1 MAMRDEDFGAAPT
14 LTEGDNE
21 VWSPPMAAP
30 PREPPDW
37 QSLYEQAQT
46 RAEQER
52 ARADAAEG
60 RCEQLRR
67 AERAARSRAGSL
79 KWQLDKSRDKLETA
93 VEEVTEVRRAA
104 EDALFYQ
111 AEMTRLEKLLSQAGV
126 DSRKRSTITSL
137 RMEVFQLREAL
148 QASEAGKDTA
158 VPAPGGTPRSL
169 NAAPAP
175 ATRKETIR
183 ALRQE
188 VDSLNRENARLRKAL
203 ERSQEQKDELV
214 ALRRKVAALR
224 RSKRPAQA
232 SRPRASAQLR
242 KALERARKQKVTIK
256 TLRGEVG
263 SLNRATRGLK
273 RENRRLRRD
282 QERLQD
288 LKTTVRRM
296 TVEARILRGA
306 LAGFYDQMD
315 LIDSLKNRVWHLEVA
330 LRTSAIRKEELEAEL
345 AERPLLSAVFKKLR
359 DRDKTIE
366 SQRKEITRRR
376 KANERLGKK
385 IKSLRAHRAR
395 LQARIAQLR
404 STRAVLSKAVFGGRS
419 EKQDKPRS
427 ERKRGQQ
434 RGAPGH
440 GRTQRPALEEKEERQ
455 DPPQDALVCSC
466 CGKPYVANGERS
478 SSIIEIEVKAHIR
491 RIVRPRYRR
500 GCDCVSSPLEVI
512 AHPPARLFPRTPYG
526 TSVWARILFERFA
539 CLRPLRRV
547 AAWMVAQGLTIPPG
561 TVASSVPRF
570 LVLFAPL
577 AEAIFAYQNEMAVR
591 HGDETGW
598 RIQSLSET
606 GRSRRAWLWISISA
620 DAVYFLVDPS
630 RSAEVAMKLF
640 GSVKGVVF
648 LVCDRYTAYTKMAR
662 ELDGKVILCWCWV
675 HQRRDFI
682 ECAAGQAKLTQWC
695 EGWVERFASV
705 CRLNKERLKHY
716 DPALEHQT
724 PAFGAAQEALK
735 KAVDGLFAQAEAE
748 LVALP
753 AKARQGKALRSL
765 LKHREGLSVFVDN
778 PQIPMDNNAAERG
791 LRGAV
796 IGRRQSFGSD
806 SEDGADFTAMMYS
819 VVGTLALNG
828 IDVLRWLEAWLA
840 ACADNGG
847 KPPDDLSP
855 WLPWSMSEERKRE
868 FTAPG

>member
-1 MAMRDEDFGAAPT
+1 M
-14 LTEGDNE
+14 
-21 VWSPPMAAP
+21 
-30 PREPPDW
+30 
-37 QSLYEQAQT
+37 
-46 RAEQER
+46 
-52 ARADAAEG
+52 
-60 RCEQLRR
+60 
-67 AERAARSRAGSL
+67 
-79 KWQLDKSRDKLETA
+79 
-93 VEEVTEVRRAA
+93 
-104 EDALFYQ
+104 
-111 AEMTRLEKLLSQAGV
+111 
-126 DSRKRSTITSL
+126 SL
-137 RMEVFQLREAL
+137 RMEVFRLREAL
-148 QASEAGKDTA
+148 HATEARKDTT
-158 VPAPGGTPRSL
+158 VPAPGGNPWPLKAAT
-169 NAAPAP
+169 APAAGKDTTGP
-175 ATRKETIR
+175 
-183 ALRQE
+183 L
-188 VDSLNRENARLRKAL
+188 LRENARLRRAL
-203 ERSQEQKDELV
+203 ERSQEQKDEIV

-224 RSKRPAQA
+224 RSKRAAQA
-232 SRPRASAQLR
+232 SPPPASAQLR
-242 KALERARKQKVTIK
+242 KTLERTRKQKDTIK
-256 TLRGEVG
+256 ALRQELG
-263 SLNRATRGLK
+263 SLNRETRRLN
-273 RENRRLRRD
+273 RENGRLRR
-282 QERLQD
+282 ELEPLQG
-288 LKTTVRRM
+288 LKKTVRRLSG
-296 TVEARILRGA
+296 EAKLLRGEQ
-306 LAGFYDQMD
+306 AGYHDQMD
-315 LIDSLKNRVWHLEVA
+315 LIALLTRRVDYLAIA
-330 LRTSAIRKEELEAEL
+330 LRKSAIEKEGVEAEL
-345 AERPLLSAVFKKLR
+345 ADRPLLPAVFRRLR
-359 DRDKTIE
+359 DRDKTIA
-366 SQRKEITRRR
+366 SLR

-385 IKSLRAHRAR
+385 IKGAAGSERESGSPDCQASYDPGRACRRRSSGAGARSRTSRAR
-395 LQARIAQLR
+395 SASAASNAARPGTA
-404 STRAVLSKAVFGGRS
+404 
-419 EKQDKPRS
+419 
-427 ERKRGQQ
+427 
-434 RGAPGH
+434 APSGP
-440 GRTQRPALEEKEERQ
+440 TLEEKEERQ

-478 SSIIEIEVKAHIR
+478 STDHRDRGQGPHPQDRASALPPGLR
-491 RIVRPRYRR
+491 LRILAP
-500 GCDCVSSPLEVI
+500 GSDCAST
-512 AHPPARLFPRTPYG
+512 PARLFPRTPYG

-724 PAFGAAQEALK
+724 PAFDAAQEALK